1 MGCGRAPDVLCRL
14 GGIRTQLVYFKSQGF
29 PMGCATGGG
38 DPMLKEVGLC
48 GGHAYSILECREIT
62 SASAPTGT
70 VRLLR
75 IRNPHGLYIFCR
87 PWRSHLLWAGS
98 CCIVLIKKIH
108 SLVLSRLPRRRRM
121 EW

>member
-1 MGCGRAPDVLCRL
+1 
-14 GGIRTQLVYFKSQGF
+14 
-29 PMGCATGGG
+29 
-38 DPMLKEVGLC
+38 MLKEVGLC

-108 SLVLSRLPRRRRM
+108 SLVLSRLRRRRRM